1 MSQAIYTWYT
11 DGSSFIYEGSWKA
24 GYAMVS
30 DMEVVD
36 TWPISNHTTN
46 QQAELIAL
54 AHAFQLPKGLG
65 CFELYI

>member
-1 MSQAIYTWYT
+1 MAK
-11 DGSSFIYEGSWKA
+11 SFHKNQQDLPA
-24 GYAMVS
+24 Q
-30 DMEVVD
+30 
-36 TWPISNHTTN
+36 TTN